1 MKMPGEKEGLLEI
14 VDQLSMQAIMAEA
27 DDVMGLGSLLAKLEE
42 VEKITNQGG
51 LKPISLISSALKNLV
66 QQIILQ
72 EAPDPTAAL
81 ILLRDGVR
89 VMQSKI
95 QGPSSNELA
104 KREEI
109 FWSRIQPLTGVKV
122 DRPTPADQSSGHSP
136 EAPFDPSQD
145 RCLFNDFVLEG
156 LEHLNTIE
164 VNILKLEQDPEDQ
177 ECINS
182 IFRPFHTIKGI
193 SGFLNLTQINR
204 FAHAME
210 FLLDDARNKKIQIQ
224 REMIDFILE
233 AVDFLKGMILDVKE
247 HLEAGELTP
256 SHFEMDSYLEKIKLF
271 QAAQFSQEPK
281 MEKSC
286 PENTDPPLPR
296 LGEILCSQE
305 IISPAQ
311 LRDAL
316 QEQASVKKDMRI
328 GEILV
333 QKNEVRPK
341 QIIEALREQKRI
353 FSQPSDST
361 VKVDTQKL
369 DNLVDMIGE
378 LVIAESLVQQNPMFS
393 TMQDQKLNRDFSQ
406 LKRITTDLQ
415 KISMSLRMVPI
426 RQTFQKMTRV
436 VRDVAKKADKQV
448 DLIMS
453 GEETEIDRNM
463 VDRLY
468 DPLVH
473 MIRNSIDHGIE
484 RVEQRIESGKPEIGH
499 IFLRAYQKGGYI
511 IIEVEDDGQGLNREK
526 ILKKAKERGL
536 TSTETSLTEHEID
549 NLIFEPGFST
559 AEKVTDVSGRG
570 VGTDVVKK
578 VIEELKGKI
587 EIFSSDGRGCR
598 FVIRVPLTLAIMDGI
613 IVRIGQERYII
624 PTIYIKETLRPE
636 ASALATV
643 QSRGE
648 LLKVWDTF
656 LPLIRLYRLLGVIP
670 ERKNPWEGLVIIT
683 ESEGK
688 KKCLMVDDLIGKQ
701 EVVMKNLGEKLKA
714 IKGVSG
720 ATILGDGRVGLILDI
735 PGIFEIDQAA

>member
-1 MKMPGEKEGLLEI
+1 MSEEEKGLSEI
-14 VDQLSMQAIMAEA
+14 VDQLSMLAIMAEP
-27 DDVMGLGSLLAKLEE
+27 DDVVALGSMLEKLEE
-42 VEKITNQGG
+42 VEKITCHETLQ
-51 LKPISLISSALKNLV
+51 PIRLIGCSLKNLLEKIIV
-66 QQIILQ
+66 Q
-72 EAPDPTAAL
+72 EVPDPASGL
-81 ILLRDGVR
+81 QLLKDGVR

-95 QGPSSNELA
+95 LGPPSNELN
-104 KREEI
+104 KEEEI
-109 FWSRIQPLTGVKV
+109 FWSRIQPLMDAKV
-122 DRPTPADQSSGHSP
+122 DRPNVPEKSSLPQP
-136 EAPFDPSQD
+136 EGQFDPTQD
-145 RCLFNDFVLEG
+145 LSLFNDFVVEG
-156 LEHLNTIE
+156 MEHLNTIE
-164 VNILKLEQDPEDQ
+164 VNILKLEQAPEDK

-193 SGFLNLTQINR
+193 SGFLNLIEINK

-210 FLLDDARNKKIQIQ
+210 FLLDDARNRRIQIF

-233 AVDFLKGMILDVKE
+233 AVDFLKDMILDVKK
-247 HLEAGELTP
+247 HLEAGELTQ
-256 SHFEMDSYLEKIKLF
+256 SHFDLDPYLQKIKFF
-271 QAAQFSQEPK
+271 QTGQISQEQTI
-281 MEKSC
+281 EKEN
-286 PENTDPPLPR
+286 PEKTEASLPR
-296 LGEILCSQE
+296 LGEILCSKA
-305 IISPAQ
+305 IISPTQ
-311 LRDAL
+311 LHDAL
-316 QEQASVKKDMRI
+316 QEQTSGKKDMKI

-333 QKNEVRPK
+333 QKKEAKPK
-341 QIIEALREQKRI
+341 QIIEALREQKKI
-353 FSQPSDST
+353 SSPPSDST

-369 DNLVDMIGE
+369 DNLVDMVGE

-393 TMQDQKLNRDFSQ
+393 SIHDQKLNRDFSQ

-426 RQTFQKMTRV
+426 RQTFQKMIRV
-436 VRDVAKKADKQV
+436 VRDVAQKAEKQV
-448 DLIMS
+448 DLVMS

-463 VDRLY
+463 VDKLY

-484 RVEQRIESGKPEIGH
+484 KAERRLEKGKLKTGQ
-499 IFLRAYQKGGYI
+499 IFLRAFQKGGYI
-511 IIEVEDDGQGLNREK
+511 IIEVEDDGQGLNRER
-526 ILKKAKERGL
+526 ILKKAREKGL
-536 TSTETSLTEHEID
+536 ISAENSLTEHEID

-587 EIFSSDGRGCR
+587 EIFSTDGKGCR

-613 IVRIGQERYII
+613 VVRIGQERYII
-624 PTIYIKETLRPE
+624 PTIYIKETLRPK
-636 ASALATV
+636 AGDLATV

-648 LLKVWDTF
+648 LLKVWNTL
-656 LPLIRLYRLLGVIP
+656 LPLIRLYHLLGIIP
-670 ERKNPWEGLVIIT
+670 QQRDPWDGLVIIA

-688 KKCLMVDDLIGKQ
+688 RKCLMVDDLIGKQ

-735 PGIFEIDQAA
+735 PGIFEIDQVA